1 MAKTVSKCLAPSS
14 CVAEDGLCLNC
25 LASTSCHAVCGAQ
38 DGLCLV
44 WLTVLVMLQVV
55 FKMVCV
61 LSGSHFL

>member
-1 MAKTVSKCLAPSS
+1 MSSYKSLSFFRVTDTV
-14 CVAEDGLCLNC
+14 
-25 LASTSCHAVCGAQ
+25 CHAVCGVQ
-38 DGLCLV
+38 DGLCPV